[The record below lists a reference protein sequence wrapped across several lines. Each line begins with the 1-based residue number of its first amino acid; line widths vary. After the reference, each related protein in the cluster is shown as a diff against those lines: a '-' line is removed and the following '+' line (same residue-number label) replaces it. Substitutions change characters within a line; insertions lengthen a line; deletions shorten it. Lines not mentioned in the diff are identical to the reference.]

1 VDAPTLRK
9 AFFLCCSLQKA
20 LEKKR
25 VGHICDVHY
34 TMWGVMS
41 TFTTHLRNRPYLLG
55 GVALAAVLAAFFL
68 THDSSGASAG
78 PAAPPPVPVVARTI
92 APRDVRIWSSFSGR
106 MQAVDAADIRPE
118 VTGRVTEI
126 RFRDGQMVRAGDVLF
141 VIDPRSYEANAAK
154 ARGDLAAANASAAL
168 AKTEFERG
176 ESLLKA
182 QAIAKSAYDQR
193 ANAAHVAQANVQVAQ
208 AALRQ
213 AALDVEHA
221 YVRAPISGRISRAEI
236 TVGNLVTA
244 GPTAPLLA
252 SIVST
257 DGIYADFE
265 VDEPTYLKLARARA
279 AAPTGEKT
287 IPVELTL
294 QGDSGAAY
302 KGVIDSFD
310 NKINTG
316 SGTIRARARFD
327 NKDGAL
333 ISGMFVT
340 VKLGSQ
346 IDRNALLVPEGAIGT
361 DQNKRFV
368 YVVDAASKAAFRE
381 VVLGPGVDGEREV
394 LSGLRAGDRVIVD
407 GLQHIMAG
415 SAVQA
420 STQVAA
426 AAPRA
431 ASR

>member
-1 VDAPTLRK
+1 MR
-9 AFFLCCSLQKA
+9 
-20 LEKKR
+20 
-25 VGHICDVHY
+25 
-34 TMWGVMS
+34 

-55 GVALAAVLAAFFL
+55 SVAFAAVLAAFFL
-68 THDSSGASAG
+68 THDSSRASAG
-78 PAAPPPVPVVARTI
+78 PAAAPPVPVVARTI

-126 RFRDGQMVRAGDVLF
+126 RFKDGQMVRAGDVLF

-193 ANAAHVAQANVQVAQ
+193 ANAARVAQANVQVAQ

-236 TVGNLVTA
+236 TIGNLVTA

-279 AAPTGEKT
+279 AAPTSEQT

-294 QGDSGAAY
+294 QGDSSAAY
-302 KGVIDSFD
+302 KGVIESFD

-346 IDRNALLVPEGAIGT
+346 MDRNALLVPEGAIGT

-368 YVVDAASKAAFRE
+368 FVVDAASKAAFRE
-381 VVLGPGVDGEREV
+381 VVLGPGFDGEREV
-394 LSGLRAGDRVIVD
+394 LRGLRAGDRVIVD
-407 GLQHIMAG
+407 GLQHIAAG
-415 SAVQA
+415 SPVQA
-420 STQVAA
+420 STQIAN

-431 ASR
+431 ATR

>member
-1 VDAPTLRK
+1 
-9 AFFLCCSLQKA
+9 
-20 LEKKR
+20 
-25 VGHICDVHY
+25 
-34 TMWGVMS
+34 MWGVMVP
-41 TFTTHLRNRPYLLG
+41 FTTHLRNRHNLLG
-55 GVALAAVLAAFFL
+55 GAAVAAILAVFSL
-68 THDSSGASAG
+68 THDNGRASAG
-78 PAAPPPVPVVARTI
+78 PAIAAMPPVPVVARTI
-92 APRDVRIWSSFSGR
+92 QPRDVRIWSSFSGR

-126 RFRDGQMVRAGDVLF
+126 RFKDGQLVKAGDILF
-141 VIDPRSYEANAAK
+141 VIDPRAYDASAAK
-154 ARGDLAAANASAAL
+154 ARGDLAAATASAAL
-168 AKTEFERG
+168 AKTEFARG

-182 QAIAKSAYDQR
+182 QAIAQSAYDQR
-193 ANAAHVAQANVQVAQ
+193 ANAARVAEANVQVAQ

-221 YVRAPISGRISRAEI
+221 YVRAPISGRISRPEI
-236 TVGNLVTA
+236 TIGNLVTA

-265 VDEPTYLKLARARA
+265 VDEPTYLKLVRSKATAGD
-279 AAPTGEKT
+279 TT
-287 IPVELTL
+287 IPVELSL
-294 QGDSGAAY
+294 QGDTAPIV
-302 KGVIDSFD
+302 KGVIESFD

-346 IDRNALLVPEGAIGT
+346 IDHGALLVPEGAIGT

-368 YVVDAASKAAFRE
+368 FVVDAASKAAFRE

-394 LSGLRAGDRVIVD
+394 LHGLRAGDRIIVE
-407 GLQHIMAG
+407 GLQHIAAG
-415 SAVQA
+415 APVQA
-420 STQVAA
+420 SRQVAD
-426 AAPRA
+426 
-431 ASR
+431 ASSHH